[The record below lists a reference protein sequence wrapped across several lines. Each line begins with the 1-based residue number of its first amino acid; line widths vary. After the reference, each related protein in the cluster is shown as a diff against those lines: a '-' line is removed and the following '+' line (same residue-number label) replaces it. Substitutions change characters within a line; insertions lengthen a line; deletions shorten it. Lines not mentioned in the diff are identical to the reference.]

1 MVDGRTAI
9 NLLHELVLIKFGKTV
24 NQLIKANIAVTNFTR
39 KTSISKGM
47 IMSNAKVGSV
57 NRITPFVVV
66 TSKARYNTLL
76 GKEWIHGARV
86 VPLILHQKFII

>member
-1 MVDGRTAI
+1 
-9 NLLHELVLIKFGKTV
+9 
-24 NQLIKANIAVTNFTR
+24 
-39 KTSISKGM
+39 
-47 IMSNAKVGSV
+47 MSNAKVGSV